1 MSSLDSMLDLIANKA
16 LALSV
21 YSDIPENAIYMR
33 MNKTFGMFYIY
44 YGEEK
49 QGGKFVNH
57 PHRYMRYLDDWVALK
72 SIQGTW
78 GQFVA
83 QNGVFSVYDFKLALA
98 KEYPIEVLG
107 EKRAWAI
114 VDEKPATGSHYN
126 FISGKYHRLGEG
138 ECSEIWT
145 GQHVGV
151 RLWVDSAHSNSEFAD
166 LFIDIEDLTRKL
178 ESQALYVNCS
188 I

>member
-1 MSSLDSMLDLIANKA
+1 MSSLEPMLDLIANKE

-33 MNKTFGMFYIY
+33 MNKGWGMYYIY
-44 YGEEK
+44 HGEEK

-57 PHRYMRYLDDWVALK
+57 PHRYMRHLNDWVALK

-78 GQFVA
+78 DQFMA
-83 QNGVFSVYDFKLALA
+83 QNGVFSVSDFKLALV

-107 EKRAWAI
+107 EKRAWEI
-114 VDEKPATGSHYN
+114 VDNNPATGSHYN

-138 ECSEIWT
+138 DCSEIWT

-151 RLWVDSAHSNSEFAD
+151 RLWVDSAHSNDDFAD

-178 ESQALYVNCS
+178 ESQPLFVNCS